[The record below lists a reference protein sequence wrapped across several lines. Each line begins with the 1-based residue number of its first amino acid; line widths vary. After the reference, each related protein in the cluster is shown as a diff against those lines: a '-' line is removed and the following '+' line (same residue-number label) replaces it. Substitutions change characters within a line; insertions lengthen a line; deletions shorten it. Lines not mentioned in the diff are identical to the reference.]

1 MVGQIHLA
9 LANLKYKSDVASL
22 GPKKGAI
29 KSKHIALIN
38 CFVFGTLKKKK
49 KRANHPFCEGL
60 TQDATDTILTRFT
73 EYLIELFH

>member
-9 LANLKYKSDVASL
+9 FANLKYKNDVASL

-29 KSKHIALIN
+29 KSKHIALIKLL
-38 CFVFGTLKKKK
+38 CVWYLKKKK
-49 KRANHPFCEGL
+49 KANHPFCEGL